1 MAIQT
6 RPQSVGIRVG
16 VNLVVLN
23 AAVTDAKGDWV
34 SGLHK
39 ENFEILEDGVPQ
51 EIAFFDSGTEPYG
64 LTLVMDGSASVR
76 PDLKILTVTAA
87 KFVEDLRPIDR
98 VSLVSFGRYVRRLTE
113 FSSTSGEV
121 IEQLNK
127 LDIGGQTNL
136 YDALF
141 LTLTDAGTRRAGR
154 SALVILTDGVDIDSI
169 STAGEILELAR
180 STNCTIY
187 VLCVDRTNQS
197 KEYRSTY
204 NGLLLYPFWRDYY
217 RYLDSLKQPGSNTVE
232 PHWQGEV
239 LEAMKTMPIPKML
252 QKRRDQIRE
261 LTELSG
267 GLFFDLSN
275 FREAS
280 NVYTKIAGELR
291 SNYGLGY
298 YGNKKAA
305 GSSVRKVEVK
315 VCNTPGQQ
323 YFVRSQRTVQF

>member
-1 MAIQT
+1 M
-6 RPQSVGIRVG
+6 G

-23 AAVTDAKGDWV
+23 AAVTDSKGDWV
-34 SGLHK
+34 SALHK
-39 ENFEILEDGVPQ
+39 DNFEILEDGVPQ
-51 EIAFFDSGTEPYG
+51 EIAFFDSGTEPYT
-64 LTLVMDGSASVR
+64 LTLVMDASASVR
-76 PDLKILTVTAA
+76 PDITILTGTAA

-98 VSLVSFGRYVRRLTE
+98 VTLVSFGRYVRRLAE
-113 FSSTSGEV
+113 FSSAPGEV
-121 IEQLNK
+121 LDQLSK
-127 LDIGGQTNL
+127 LDVGGQTNL

-141 LTLTDAGTRRAGR
+141 LTLTDAATRRSGR
-154 SALVILTDGVDIDSI
+154 SALVILTDGVDVDSI
-169 STAGEILELAR
+169 STADEVLELAR

-187 VLCVDRTNQS
+187 VLCVGRTNQT
-197 KEYRSTY
+197 KEYHNTY
-204 NGLLLYPFWRDYY
+204 DGLSLYPFWRDYY

-239 LEAMKTMPIPKML
+239 MATMKAMPIPKML

-267 GLFFDLSN
+267 GLFFELSN

-280 NVYTKIAGELR
+280 NVYTKIAVELR

-315 VCNTPGQQ
+315 VRNTNGQQ
-323 YFVRSQRTVQF
+323 YFVRSRRTVQF